1 MPRPHLLFDFGGT
14 LADIH
19 PNHEWLYQRACREFG
34 VAADDRRIQEAQAEG
49 WDRYET
55 PDGPAHPQI
64 SATPEDFARYKVEV
78 IVERLRA
85 AGIAGPHADLARRI
99 LELDTQPDMYRLYD
113 ETLPALEALAAAGHT
128 MAIISN
134 HEWDLPDL
142 IDGLGIRRFFPVIV
156 TSAQVGYRKP
166 HPRIYM
172 AALEALDADPER
184 TVMIGDSVT
193 PDVLGAHR
201 LGIGA
206 VFVERSAGRAPAE
219 LPAGVPV
226 VRRLTELPGAIDG
239 LAAGRRHPQHV

>member
-1 MPRPHLLFDFGGT
+1 MLRPHLLFDFGGT

-34 VAADDRRIQEAQAEG
+34 VSADDQRIREAQAEG

-64 SATPEDFARYKVEV
+64 SASPEDFARYKVEV

-85 AGIAGPHADLARRI
+85 AGIGGPRRALARRI

-113 ETLPALEALAAAGHT
+113 ETLPALEALAATGHA

-142 IDGLGIRRFFPVIV
+142 IDGLGLRRYFPVVV
-156 TSAQVGYRKP
+156 TSARVGYRKP
-166 HPRIYM
+166 HPRVYM
-172 AALEALDADPER
+172 AALEALDADPDR
-184 TVMIGDSVT
+184 TVMIGDSVL
-193 PDVLGAHR
+193 PDILGAQR
-201 LGIGA
+201 LGMGA
-206 VFVERSAGRAPAE
+206 VFVDRAGGAPPAA
-219 LPAGVPV
+219 LPPAVPV
-226 VRRLTELPGAIDG
+226 VRRLTELPAAIAAVG
-239 LAAGRRHPQHV
+239 AGRRDPQHV